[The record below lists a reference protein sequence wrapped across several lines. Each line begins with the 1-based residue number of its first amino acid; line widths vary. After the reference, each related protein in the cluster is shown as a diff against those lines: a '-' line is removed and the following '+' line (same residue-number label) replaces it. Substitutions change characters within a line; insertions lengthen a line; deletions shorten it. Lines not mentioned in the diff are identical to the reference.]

1 MDEGERFVQ
10 KVETAIL
17 DFLRAQIDWHQSH
30 GSPADRRK
38 LVDIAE
44 THVGQRL
51 DHMMA
56 QHDAAG
62 REAVADAVDTIRTE
76 LLPDLAARIRSRR
89 YLSICPTTVE

>member
-1 MDEGERFVQ
+1 
-10 KVETAIL
+10 
-17 DFLRAQIDWHQSH
+17 
-30 GSPADRRK
+30 
-38 LVDIAE
+38 
-44 THVGQRL
+44 
-51 DHMMA
+51 MMA